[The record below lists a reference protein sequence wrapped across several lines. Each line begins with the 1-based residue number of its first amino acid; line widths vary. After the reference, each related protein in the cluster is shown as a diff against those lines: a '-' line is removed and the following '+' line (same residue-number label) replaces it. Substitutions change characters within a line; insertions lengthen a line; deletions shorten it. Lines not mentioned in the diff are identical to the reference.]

1 MRGCSPPLSLRC
13 DSVERVD
20 GKVDVDGKAPQEDVP
35 TASCL
40 RSSRPPPEPTLAR
53 SSYSQ
58 PRPNTLQPGAPP
70 TLHSRPRAPPTP
82 PYRLC
87 STPPY
92 QSAAHLCSCRRH
104 TEPGPPARPTVS
116 IPDPHPPPPP
126 STSSSPPPLI
136 LSFRCKH
143 VIIVAAAAPRLCQV
157 IRGAPCLLPPTQ
169 VIHPDHSKFTRA
181 TDN

>member
-1 MRGCSPPLSLRC
+1 MARLMSTARLPKRMFQPPPVSAQAALLRSPPWH
-13 DSVERVD
+13 
-20 GKVDVDGKAPQEDVP
+20 APH
-35 TASCL
+35 TASHAL
-40 RSSRPPPEPTLAR
+40 TLYNLEPPPHYTPD
-53 SSYSQ
+53 
-58 PRPNTLQPGAPP
+58 PGHP
-70 TLHSRPRAPPTP
+70 LHSAVQ
-82 PYRLC
+82 L
-87 STPPY
+87 PY
-92 QSAAHLCSCRRH
+92 QSAVHLCSCRRH

-116 IPDPHPPPPP
+116 IPDPHPPPP

-157 IRGAPCLLPPTQ
+157 IRGAPCLLPPAQ

>member
-87 STPPY
+87 STLPY

-116 IPDPHPPPPP
+116 IPDPP
-126 STSSSPPPLI
+126 STTIHL
-136 LSFRCKH
+136 
-143 VIIVAAAAPRLCQV
+143 
-157 IRGAPCLLPPTQ
+157 LLPPAANSQ
-169 VIHPDHSKFTRA
+169 FPLQARHHRRCCCCSPPLPSHPWCPLPPASYSSHPS
-181 TDN
+181 

>member
-20 GKVDVDGKAPQEDVP
+20 GKVDVDGKARQEDVP

-58 PRPNTLQPGAPP
+58 PRPNTLQPGAPLLYTPDPGHPLHHP
-70 TLHSRPRAPPTP
+70 TDSAVHYPTKVQLTYVVVDDTLNP
-82 PYRLC
+82 
-87 STPPY
+87 
-92 QSAAHLCSCRRH
+92 AHL
-104 TEPGPPARPTVS
+104 
-116 IPDPHPPPPP
+116 PDQRSASRIPHPPPPP

-157 IRGAPCLLPPTQ
+157 IRGAPCLLPPAQ